1 MPLLTLN
8 AVLERLKSE
17 VKEKLVKF
25 KFWRIYPSGSFGEI
39 DCLEYNQLTELILT
53 SVVVEHFW
61 FTDDDT
67 VLNIAFVHGGS
78 LVKQLDNQ
86 IKRTKE

>member
-8 AVLERLKSE
+8 ATLDRIKTEI
-17 VKEKLVKF
+17 KEKLIKF
-25 KFWRIYPSGSFGEI
+25 KFWKIYPSGSFGEI

-53 SVVVEHFW
+53 SVVVEHIW

-67 VLNIAFVHGGS
+67 TLNIAFVHGGS
-78 LVKQLDNQ
+78 LVQQLG
-86 IKRTKE
+86 KEK